1 MCLWHQALWF
11 MLMKVVLLYMRQEI
25 EGIVQKD
32 RGATQV
38 KIGKCHWSH
47 NGLQTIESWPI

>member
-1 MCLWHQALWF
+1 MSLWNNALLF

-32 RGATQV
+32 IGATQV

-47 NGLQTIESWPI
+47 NGLQTIESLPI